1 MSSDFNSIRNEAMQ
15 EFRMFGGYRVYLT
28 REAWIIT
35 YQDIDLIRV
44 MRNAEHQPGFLL
56 LLVELVFMLL
66 IGKRTDLRE
75 RWALYEGQY
84 QGDAQICDLTM
95 RATRNGVAE
104 FVFSKTQTK
113 LLVKESDD

>member
-1 MSSDFNSIRNEAMQ
+1 MSDFNSIRNEAMQ
-15 EFRMFGGYRVYLT
+15 EFRMFAGYRVYLT

-35 YQDIDLIRV
+35 YQDIDLVRV
-44 MRNAEHQPGFLL
+44 MRGTEHQPGFLL

-66 IGKRTDLRE
+66 IGKRSDLRE
-75 RWALYEGQY
+75 RWALYHDQY
-84 QGDAQICDLTM
+84 QQDAKMCDLSM

-104 FVFSKTQTK
+104 FVFSKTASK